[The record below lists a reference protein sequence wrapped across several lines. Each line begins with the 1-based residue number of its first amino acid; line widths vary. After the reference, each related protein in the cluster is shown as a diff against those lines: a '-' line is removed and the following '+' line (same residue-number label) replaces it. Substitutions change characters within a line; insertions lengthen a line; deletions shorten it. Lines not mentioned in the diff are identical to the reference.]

1 MLRSQIKIQQYIK
14 GNTLIIT
21 WDLFRGCKD
30 GSRSTNQ
37 CDKLQNEEQKSYY
50 LLNRC
55 KKKCISQNSISIPD
69 KNSQQSGF
77 KGNISQCDKG
87 HI

>member
-50 LLNRC
+50 HLNRF
-55 KKKCISQNSISIPD
+55 KKNVFHKIQYLFLIKTLN
-69 KNSQQSGF
+69 KVGL
-77 KGNISQCDKG
+77 KGI
-87 HI
+87 